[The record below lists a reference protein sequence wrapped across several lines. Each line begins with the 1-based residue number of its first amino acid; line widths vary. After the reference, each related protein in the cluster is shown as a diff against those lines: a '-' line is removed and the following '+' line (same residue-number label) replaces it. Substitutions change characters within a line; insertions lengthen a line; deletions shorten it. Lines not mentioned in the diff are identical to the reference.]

1 MKNKTNTTPSRG
13 QFAVLRQI
21 CNLIPSYLMPK
32 LARECGRRREH
43 RIKWA
48 V

>member
-1 MKNKTNTTPSRG
+1 VNTKDLTRLGVPQG
-13 QFAVLRQI
+13 APV
-21 CNLIPSYLMPK
+21 K
-32 LARECGRRREH
+32 LGMCGRRREH